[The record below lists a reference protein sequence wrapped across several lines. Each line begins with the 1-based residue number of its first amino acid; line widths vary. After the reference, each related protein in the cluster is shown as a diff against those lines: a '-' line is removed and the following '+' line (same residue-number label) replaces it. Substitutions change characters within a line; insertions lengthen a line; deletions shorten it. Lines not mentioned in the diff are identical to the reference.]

1 MADSSDHP
9 QSRPSG
15 PDQSPGRWDGQS
27 PAAGE
32 EAAPTNGTT
41 ETESRL
47 SLDDVFDL
55 LKNRRRRLVL
65 RYLVDADEPSSL
77 SELSAHVAAA
87 ENDKP
92 VRALSTS
99 ERKRVYVGLYQG
111 HLPRL
116 DEADV
121 VAFDAE
127 DGTVTIGDTAD
138 QVLGYLNDDGGEPN
152 GEPAQYVV
160 VAVTGTVAFGVHQ
173 LLFPDPRLSTVLL
186 GLYLGVF
193 AYLAVEAAHR
203 RGGSLISRRGVTGGP
218 L

>member
-1 MADSSDHP
+1 
-9 QSRPSG
+9 
-15 PDQSPGRWDGQS
+15 
-27 PAAGE
+27 
-32 EAAPTNGTT
+32 
-41 ETESRL
+41 
-47 SLDDVFDL
+47 VFDL

-121 VAFDAE
+121 VEFDAD
-127 DGTVTIGDTAD
+127 DGTVATGHNAAQLLPYLGDGAETTGTPAR
-138 QVLGYLNDDGGEPN
+138 YL
-152 GEPAQYVV
+152 V
-160 VAVTGTVAFGVHQ
+160 VAIIGAAVFALVQLVYPDLRLSAVLIALFLGAFAYVAIHAADGSVGAAVPW
-173 LLFPDPRLSTVLL
+173 PDPSDEST
-186 GLYLGVF
+186 
-193 AYLAVEAAHR
+193 ETR
-203 RGGSLISRRGVTGGP
+203 
-218 L
+218 